1 MTGTTKLGPGAFVP
15 VVGPSGAGKDTLLQ
29 CAAATL
35 HLDPLCH
42 FPRRLVT
49 RQSVKAQ
56 EDHDTLSE
64 AEFAELQG
72 TGRFAL
78 SWRAH
83 GLGYAIPLSADE
95 AIAKGG
101 IVFSNISRSALSEVL
116 GKYQRVVIVSITA
129 PPQILAHRLAARGRE
144 TRAEIEK
151 RLARAQYT
159 LPGGSRIVEIDNI
172 GAPADGARH
181 LIDLA
186 HSLMDAQNPVNS
198 NRHNLG

>member
-29 CAAATL
+29 CAVETL
-35 HLDPLCH
+35 RSDPLCH

-49 RQSVKAQ
+49 RTSVKAL

-64 AEFAELQG
+64 AEFSDMRG
-72 TGRFAL
+72 SGRFAL

-129 PPQILAHRLAARGRE
+129 PPEILAQRLAARGRE

-159 LPGGSRIVEIDNI
+159 LPEGCRIVEIDNV
-172 GAPADGARH
+172 GAPVDGARH
-181 LIDLA
+181 VVDLA
-186 HSLMDAQNPVNS
+186 RCLMTGS
-198 NRHNLG
+198 NAR